1 MPLYKSTVCP
11 HFKYCVFLHVKKD
24 LLDQNDVQEGIKNS
38 RYRTGQCM
46 DRGPLKQSVA
56 LQPGEEKDIK
66 GLQCRSAKP

>member
-38 RYRTGQCM
+38 RYRQCNVWTEV
-46 DRGPLKQSVA
+46 PISN
-56 LQPGEEKDIK
+56 LQLFSQEKKKI
-66 GLQCRSAKP
+66 